1 MTANR
6 RLAAQVAA
14 HTRWSRTPDRAG
26 ALAAA
31 RRGLLDKFLKQVDPN
46 NELSEGDR
54 QRMAESARAAFYK
67 RMALKSAQVRAAKK
81 KAPGGAT

>member
-31 RRGLLDKFLKQVDPN
+31 RRGLLDKFLREVDPDMK
-46 NELSEGDR
+46 LSEGDR
-54 QRMAESARAAFYK
+54 QRLAESARKAFYAS
-67 RMALKSAQVRAAKK
+67 MAQKSAKVRAARKK
-81 KAPGGAT
+81 KAA

>member
-31 RRGLLDKFLKQVDPN
+31 RRGLLDKFLKEVDPDGV
-46 NELSEGDR
+46 LPEGER
-54 QRMAESARAAFYK
+54 QRLAESARKAFYAS
-67 RMALKSAQVRAAKK
+67 MALKSAKVRRAKK
-81 KAPGGAT
+81 GAA